1 MDDEVVVTARLLM
14 EELTRKTTPM
24 ELILQPASVL
34 QLAGLIQLANRHPH
48 ISDANRAVA
57 ARWLTRMREY
67 FADCPTVL
75 DLLERGDDPQ
85 EDQR

>member
-1 MDDEVVVTARLLM
+1 MDDEVVMTARLLM

-24 ELILQPASVL
+24 ELVLQPTAVL
-34 QLAGLIQLANRHPH
+34 QLAGLIQLVSRHPRL
-48 ISDANRAVA
+48 SDANRAVA

-75 DLLERGDDPQ
+75 ALMQRGDDPS
-85 EDQR
+85 EDL